1 MSQKFYE
8 AQPED
13 PVDMAVAAFLNENA
27 VHIPVARLQSSSYL
41 MGTELTYPYLKGN
54 TRLMVNV
61 EDLSVYLKRNEK
73 IQQSKIKA
81 LMSKSRLGY
90 RDLVKGLIE
99 RHMVDDHEVDRIM
112 ENMGR

>member
-27 VHIPVARLQSSSYL
+27 VHIPVARLHSSSYL

-81 LMSKSRLGY
+81 LMCKSRLGY
-90 RDLVKGLIE
+90 RDIVKGLIE
-99 RHMVDDHEVDRIM
+99 RHIVDDHEVDRIM